1 MYDVLIVG
9 AGPAGLSSA
18 LTLSRALQTA
28 VVFDSGVYRN
38 QRATHM
44 HTLPT
49 WDHQNPVEFRKSAR
63 AELLDRYNTVTFHDA
78 ALTQIKKNANGNFEA
93 TSADGRTWLGR
104 VVVLATG
111 VQDVLPDI
119 EGYDECWARGIFHC
133 LFCHGYEE
141 QGVDTAGVLAIGD
154 LANVPPALHLARG
167 AKQLAGKV
175 TLYTDGSEELAM
187 ELVKGLRPEEQGLI
201 VTDTRPITRLA
212 KEPAGAAVTV
222 SFSEGPDAPEGFLVH
237 RPKTLLNGPFAQQLG
252 LQLTPQGDILTTPP
266 SKRPAPPA
274 SLL

>member
-1 MYDVLIVG
+1 MVGFFSKMTLSTIYDVLIVG

-49 WDHQNPVEFRKSAR
+49 WDHQSPAEFRKSAR
-63 AELLDRYNTVTFHDA
+63 AELLDRYNTVTFHDS

-93 TSADGRTWLGR
+93 TSADGQTWLGR

-119 EGYDECWARGIFHC
+119 EGYDECWARG
-133 LFCHGYEE
+133 
-141 QGVDTAGVLAIGD
+141 
-154 LANVPPALHLARG
+154 
-167 AKQLAGKV
+167 
-175 TLYTDGSEELAM
+175 M
-187 ELVKGLRPEEQGLI
+187 
-201 VTDTRPITRLA
+201 
-212 KEPAGAAVTV
+212 
-222 SFSEGPDAPEGFLVH
+222 
-237 RPKTLLNGPFAQQLG
+237 
-252 LQLTPQGDILTTPP
+252 
-266 SKRPAPPA
+266 
-274 SLL
+274 